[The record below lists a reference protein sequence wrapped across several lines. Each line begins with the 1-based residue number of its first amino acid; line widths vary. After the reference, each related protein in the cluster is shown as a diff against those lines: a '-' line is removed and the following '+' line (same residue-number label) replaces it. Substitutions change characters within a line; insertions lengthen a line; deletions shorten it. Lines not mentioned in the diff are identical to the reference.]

1 MTKTQTK
8 SKWYVVDLTDRV
20 LGRAASK
27 IALIL
32 RGKNKASFVP
42 YKGGDDFV
50 IILNAGKV
58 KMTGNKKE
66 DKIYFRHTGYPGGIK
81 EANAAFLLRTK
92 PQEVI
97 KLAIQGMLPKTALG
111 KKLIRKVKIYKD
123 ANHPHGAQMPQELK
137 V

>member
-20 LGRAASK
+20 LGRAASQ

-32 RGKNKASFVP
+32 RGKNKDSFVR

-50 IILNAGKV
+50 VVLNAAKV
-58 KMTGNKKE
+58 KLTGNKKE

-81 EANAAFLLRTK
+81 ETNAALLLRTK
-92 PQEVI
+92 PEEVI

-111 KKLIRKVKIYKD
+111 KRLIKKVKIYKD
-123 ANHPHGAQMPQELK
+123 ANHPHAAQMPCELK

>member
-20 LGRAASK
+20 LGRAASQ

-50 IILNAGKV
+50 VVLNAAKV
-58 KMTGNKKE
+58 KLTGNKKE

-81 EANAAFLLRTK
+81 ETNAALLLRTK
-92 PQEVI
+92 PEEVI

-111 KKLIRKVKIYKD
+111 KRLIKKVKIYKTQK
-123 ANHPHGAQMPQELK
+123 NSRLS
-137 V
+137 